1 MYRLLGETIA
11 GDPAA
16 ANNGSLGYTLDA
28 AGNRL
33 SLASTL
39 AALGSQAHSY
49 DANDRMSGDSFDAN
63 GNTLASGGT
72 SYSYDFEDRLAS
84 AGGAVLLA
92 YDGDGHRVARAEGG
106 VTIRLLVDDLSPTG
120 FPQVVEEVM
129 AGQVI
134 RQYSYGLKP
143 VSQRRWIAGANW
155 QVDFYGY
162 DATGSV
168 RQLTDAAGAVTDA
181 YAYDAFGNVVART
194 GSTPNALL
202 YRAEWYDASLAM
214 YYLRARWYRPQV
226 GRFVTADTYEGEED
240 QPGSLHRYLYA
251 GADPVNRID
260 PSGFANTIENA
271 QATQISG
278 VTTQTALRPVNTR
291 IASRTLGQVRRGADI
306 ANDVACCLDKTWS
319 VLDLAV
325 QAAGGVHNPALDLID
340 EACQLG
346 CPTRGETAAT
356 RGAGQLTRSIETSFH
371 RDIGLS
377 TQIPVSPVFAWML
390 SISSPRSSG
399 S

>member
-1 MYRLLGETIA
+1 M
-11 GDPAA
+11 
-16 ANNGSLGYTLDA
+16 
-28 AGNRL
+28 
-33 SLASTL
+33 
-39 AALGSQAHSY
+39 
-49 DANDRMSGDSFDAN
+49 
-63 GNTLASGGT
+63 
-72 SYSYDFEDRLAS
+72 
-84 AGGAVLLA
+84 
-92 YDGDGHRVARAEGG
+92 
-106 VTIRLLVDDLSPTG
+106 
-120 FPQVVEEVM
+120 
-129 AGQVI
+129 
-134 RQYSYGLKP
+134 
-143 VSQRRWIAGANW
+143 
-155 QVDFYGY
+155 DFYGY

-168 RQLTDAAGAVTDA
+168 RQLTDAAGAVTDT

-240 QPGSLHRYLYA
+240 EPGSLHRYLYA

-260 PSGFANTIENA
+260 PSGLANTIENA

-325 QAAGGVHNPALDLID
+325 HAAGGIHNPALDLID

-346 CPTRGETAAT
+346 SCGTRRGGEGRATAKGRAAHKKYRDLRLAGDQYDYEKRFPDLRIRPDAVDLVNRIIRELKPDTPTGRL
-356 RGAGQLTRSIETSFH
+356 RGARQLQCYKKKLEDKFGGQW
-371 RDIGLS
+371 S
-377 TQIPVSPVFAWML
+377 TILDLYIP
-390 SISSPRSSG
+390 
-399 S
+399 